1 MKDIDNLE
9 LYMKDLQRCESL
21 LLKLLPMVSNGIG
34 SCKAYLANYNR
45 HCLDLYVE
53 DGFPLIPVS
62 DMNHRLSVLLYYI
75 EKRDEHDRN
84 EECKRTDYETIC

>member
-9 LYMKDLQRCESL
+9 LYMKDLQHCEGL

-34 SCKAYLANYNR
+34 SCKAYLKNYNR

-53 DGFPLIPVS
+53 DGFQLIPVG
-62 DMNHRLSVLLYYI
+62 DLNHRLSALIYYI
-75 EKRDEHDRN
+75 EKRDEYDHK
-84 EECKRTDYETIC
+84 EEGS